1 MLFGLAA
8 LQKKGVSFNR
18 IVLLGLAL
26 GITFGIVTQI
36 IWGTKN
42 QSVLQAVDWINIVGN
57 GYLALLQ
64 VLVAPLILISI
75 IAAFTKLN
83 TNKNF
88 LKITLNV
95 LLVLLGTTAIAALI
109 GILSVSLF
117 HLKGTS
123 FINHAANSDTLAV
136 LNQKQST
143 LTEQTVPQK
152 IVSFLPKNIFADLS
166 ASRVTSTI
174 AIVIFSFFVGLAY
187 LQLRKENTKLANSFA
202 YGIDVIDGIITKLVR
217 IIISLTP
224 YGIFSLMTKTVAISS
239 LKTITSLGIFI
250 ITVYFALV
258 LVLVV
263 HTVLLIL
270 NHINP
275 IIYYQKVWPALIF
288 AFTSRSSAGVLPLN
302 IDIQKNQLG
311 VNPGIAD
318 FSASF
323 GLSIGQNGCAGVY
336 PAILAAISA
345 TLSGT
350 NILSLQF
357 VITLVAV
364 VTVASFGVA
373 GSGGGATF
381 ASLIVLGTLNL
392 PLSIMALVI
401 AVDPIVDMGRTLVNV
416 NDSIIAGLLT
426 AKHNHLLD
434 TKVLAE
440 SQSKSP
446 LIID

>member
-1 MLFGLAA
+1 M
-8 LQKKGVSFNR
+8 
-18 IVLLGLAL
+18 
-26 GITFGIVTQI
+26 TQI

-174 AIVIFSFFVGLAY
+174 AIVIF
-187 LQLRKENTKLANSFA
+187 
-202 YGIDVIDGIITKLVR
+202 
-217 IIISLTP
+217 P
-224 YGIFSLMTKTVAISS
+224 FSLALPTFSYERKT
-239 LKTITSLGIFI
+239 
-250 ITVYFALV
+250 
-258 LVLVV
+258 
-263 HTVLLIL
+263 
-270 NHINP
+270 
-275 IIYYQKVWPALIF
+275 
-288 AFTSRSSAGVLPLN
+288 
-302 IDIQKNQLG
+302 
-311 VNPGIAD
+311 
-318 FSASF
+318 
-323 GLSIGQNGCAGVY
+323 
-336 PAILAAISA
+336 
-345 TLSGT
+345 
-350 NILSLQF
+350 
-357 VITLVAV
+357 
-364 VTVASFGVA
+364 
-373 GSGGGATF
+373 
-381 ASLIVLGTLNL
+381 
-392 PLSIMALVI
+392 
-401 AVDPIVDMGRTLVNV
+401 
-416 NDSIIAGLLT
+416 
-426 AKHNHLLD
+426 
-434 TKVLAE
+434 
-440 SQSKSP
+440 QS
-446 LIID
+446 